1 MFIQA
6 CVVQGKQY
14 IRLAE
19 AVRVKNKQGK
29 KQSRTKIIL
38 NLGCIEKYDDGKPN
52 YLERLKKSF
61 KEGNPLIE
69 ELKDYVD
76 KQKKEYRFIEM
87 KENMNNRIG
96 HSRIIS
102 NIVLE
107 KLIEEIG
114 IDRLFATMK
123 KERKIKYDVYGFF
136 KMLVMGRIMEP
147 ASKIETVRQNEE
159 YYEPIL
165 KGKYNEDN
173 VYDTLTF
180 IGENKDKI
188 VRRINTKLKEKYG
201 AKKDYIYYD
210 VTNFYFEREEDEE
223 DEYDEE
229 GNLKKKGFR
238 KVGVSKENRRL
249 PLVQMG
255 LFMDNEGMPI
265 SIESFAGNTVD
276 QKTLRPALS
285 KNIEGLEFSRFV
297 LVADRGICNEE
308 NIAHI
313 VEAGNGYIISKSL
326 LKKTK
331 KQERQWAYSQEG
343 YIKSGEDFKYK
354 SRIINREITDEK
366 GNKREIK
373 EKVVVYWSRKFY
385 ERSIRENINFLNFIK
400 KIQDKNN
407 NFKISSTQVKALK
420 RFMKEEY
427 VNINTG
433 EVINSK
439 DIRMELDYEKVEE
452 YKQGLG
458 YYQIVTSEIG
468 MSEEEIIEKYHGLTR
483 LEEQFRI
490 MKGTLETRPI
500 YVWTQEHINAH
511 LMICLIALIIIR
523 MIQRQINKYTITTNT
538 NGLTWHN
545 ELSADRIQKALNKF
559 RVDVFQN
566 DLYRL
571 MDTDYADL
579 NLIIKAFGMK
589 IPNKMFIRRG
599 DIKEMKS
606 SIEKVK

>member
-1 MFIQA
+1 MYVEQFINNG
-6 CVVQGKQY
+6 VPY
-14 IRLAE
+14 IRLARSI
-19 AVRVKNKQGK
+19 RVKDK
-29 KQSRTKIIL
+29 KGRKVARKKVIL
-38 NLGCIEKYDDGKPN
+38 NIGPLSRYDDGKEN
-52 YLERLKKSF
+52 YFERLRQSF
-61 KEGNPLIE
+61 KEGNPIIEILKKYTQKEAEKYEIVFKEGESNCIGETKKGCQILI
-69 ELKDYVD
+69 
-76 KQKKEYRFIEM
+76 
-87 KENMNNRIG
+87 
-96 HSRIIS
+96 
-102 NIVLE
+102 E

-468 MSEEEIIEKYHGLTR
+468 MREEEIIEKYHGLTR

-538 NGLTWHN
+538 NGLN
-545 ELSADRIQKALNKF
+545 
-559 RVDVFQN
+559 
-566 DLYRL
+566 
-571 MDTDYADL
+571 
-579 NLIIKAFGMK
+579 
-589 IPNKMFIRRG
+589 
-599 DIKEMKS
+599 
-606 SIEKVK
+606 

>member
-76 KQKKEYRFIEM
+76 KQKREYRFIEM
-87 KENMNNRIG
+87 KENTNNRIG

-468 MSEEEIIEKYHGLTR
+468 MREEEIIEKYHGLTR

-538 NGLTWHN
+538 NGLIWHN
-545 ELSADRIQKALNKF
+545 ELSADRIQNALNKF

-589 IPNKMFIRRG
+589 IPNKMFTEVCQLASPKLI
-599 DIKEMKS
+599 IFFKK
-606 SIEKVK
+606 

>member
-343 YIKSGEDFKYK
+343 YIKSEEDFKYK
-354 SRIINREITDEK
+354 SRIISREITDEK

-433 EVINSK
+433 EIINSK

-468 MSEEEIIEKYHGLTR
+468 MREEEIIEKYHGLTR

-523 MIQRQINKYTITTNT
+523 MIQRQINKYTIKTNT
-538 NGLTWHN
+538 NGLIWHN
-545 ELSADRIQKALNKF
+545 ELSADRIQNALNKWQMDIF
-559 RVDVFQN
+559 PGDMYRFLNVNNSDLQMILKSFSIKIMN
-566 DLYRL
+566 KLYRRGE
-571 MDTDYADL
+571 
-579 NLIIKAFGMK
+579 IKALK
-589 IPNKMFIRRG
+589 TA
-599 DIKEMKS
+599 IKF
-606 SIEKVK
+606 

>member
-1 MFIQA
+1 MYVEQFINNG
-6 CVVQGKQY
+6 VPY
-14 IRLAE
+14 IRLARSI
-19 AVRVKNKQGK
+19 RVKDK
-29 KQSRTKIIL
+29 KGRKVARKKVIL
-38 NLGCIEKYDDGKPN
+38 NIGPLSRYDDGKEN
-52 YLERLKKSF
+52 YFERLRQSF
-61 KEGNPLIE
+61 KEGNPIIEILKKYTQKEAEKYEIVFKEGESNCIGETKKGCQILI
-69 ELKDYVD
+69 
-76 KQKKEYRFIEM
+76 
-87 KENMNNRIG
+87 
-96 HSRIIS
+96 
-102 NIVLE
+102 E

-276 QKTLRPALS
+276 QKILRPALS

-468 MSEEEIIEKYHGLTR
+468 MREEEIIEKYHGLTR

>member
-1 MFIQA
+1 MYVEQFINNG
-6 CVVQGKQY
+6 VPY
-14 IRLAE
+14 IRLARSI
-19 AVRVKNKQGK
+19 RVKDK
-29 KQSRTKIIL
+29 KGRKVARKKVIL
-38 NLGCIEKYDDGKPN
+38 NIGPLSRYDDGKEN
-52 YLERLKKSF
+52 YFERLRQSF
-61 KEGNPLIE
+61 KEGNPIIEILKKYTQKEAEKYEIVFKEGESNCIGETKKGCQILI
-69 ELKDYVD
+69 
-76 KQKKEYRFIEM
+76 
-87 KENMNNRIG
+87 
-96 HSRIIS
+96 
-102 NIVLE
+102 E

-165 KGKYNEDN
+165 KGKYNEGN

-468 MSEEEIIEKYHGLTR
+468 MRVEEIIEKYHGLTR

-538 NGLTWHN
+538 NGLIWHN
-545 ELSADRIQKALNKF
+545 ELSADRIQNALNKWQMDIF
-559 RVDVFQN
+559 PGDMYRFLNVNNSDLQMILKSFSIKIMN
-566 DLYRL
+566 KLYRRGE
-571 MDTDYADL
+571 
-579 NLIIKAFGMK
+579 IKALK
-589 IPNKMFIRRG
+589 TA
-599 DIKEMKS
+599 IKF
-606 SIEKVK
+606 

>member
-1 MFIQA
+1 MYVEQFINNG
-6 CVVQGKQY
+6 VPY
-14 IRLAE
+14 IRLARSI
-19 AVRVKNKQGK
+19 RVKDK
-29 KQSRTKIIL
+29 KGRKVARKKVIL
-38 NLGCIEKYDDGKPN
+38 NIGPLSRYDDGKEN
-52 YLERLKKSF
+52 YFERLRQSF
-61 KEGNPLIE
+61 KEGNPIIEILKKYTQKEAEKYEIVFKEGESNCIGETKKGCQILI
-69 ELKDYVD
+69 
-76 KQKKEYRFIEM
+76 
-87 KENMNNRIG
+87 
-96 HSRIIS
+96 
-102 NIVLE
+102 E

-468 MSEEEIIEKYHGLTR
+468 MREEEIIEKYHGLTR

-538 NGLTWHN
+538 NGLIWHN
-545 ELSADRIQKALNKF
+545 ELSADRIQNALNKF

>member
-76 KQKKEYRFIEM
+76 KQKREYRFIEM

-331 KQERQWAYSQEG
+331 KQERKWAYSQEG

-468 MSEEEIIEKYHGLTR
+468 MRVEEIIEKYHGLTR

-523 MIQRQINKYTITTNT
+523 MIQRQINKYTIKTNT

>member
-1 MFIQA
+1 
-6 CVVQGKQY
+6 
-14 IRLAE
+14 
-19 AVRVKNKQGK
+19 
-29 KQSRTKIIL
+29 
-38 NLGCIEKYDDGKPN
+38 
-52 YLERLKKSF
+52 
-61 KEGNPLIE
+61 
-69 ELKDYVD
+69 
-76 KQKKEYRFIEM
+76 M

-468 MSEEEIIEKYHGLTR
+468 MRVEEIIEKYHGLTR

-511 LMICLIALIIIR
+511 LMICLISLIIIR

>member
-201 AKKDYIYYD
+201 AKKDYIYYA

-354 SRIINREITDEK
+354 SRIISREITDEK

-468 MSEEEIIEKYHGLTR
+468 MRVEEIIEKYHGLTR

-559 RVDVFQN
+559 RVDVFQD

>member
-76 KQKKEYRFIEM
+76 KQKREYRFIEM
-87 KENMNNRIG
+87 KENTNNRIG

-468 MSEEEIIEKYHGLTR
+468 MREEEIIEKYHGLTR

-538 NGLTWHN
+538 NGLIWHN
-545 ELSADRIQKALNKF
+545 ELSADRIQNALNKF

-566 DLYRL
+566 DLYRV

>member
-14 IRLAE
+14 VRLAE

-76 KQKKEYRFIEM
+76 KQKREYRFIEM
-87 KENMNNRIG
+87 KENTNNRIG

-468 MSEEEIIEKYHGLTR
+468 MREEEIIEKYHGLTR

-538 NGLTWHN
+538 NGLIWHN

>member
-76 KQKKEYRFIEM
+76 KQKREYRFIEM

-285 KNIEGLEFSRFV
+285 KNIEGLEFSRLV

-468 MSEEEIIEKYHGLTR
+468 MREEEIIEKYHGLTR

-538 NGLTWHN
+538 NGLIWHN
-545 ELSADRIQKALNKF
+545 ELSADRIQNALNKF

>member
-1 MFIQA
+1 
-6 CVVQGKQY
+6 
-14 IRLAE
+14 
-19 AVRVKNKQGK
+19 
-29 KQSRTKIIL
+29 
-38 NLGCIEKYDDGKPN
+38 
-52 YLERLKKSF
+52 
-61 KEGNPLIE
+61 
-69 ELKDYVD
+69 
-76 KQKKEYRFIEM
+76 M

-201 AKKDYIYYD
+201 AKKDYIYYA

-468 MSEEEIIEKYHGLTR
+468 MRVEEIIEKYHGLTR

-511 LMICLIALIIIR
+511 LMICLISLIIIR

>member
-1 MFIQA
+1 MYVEQFINNG
-6 CVVQGKQY
+6 VPY
-14 IRLAE
+14 IRLAHSI
-19 AVRVKNKQGK
+19 RVKDK
-29 KQSRTKIIL
+29 KGRKVARKKVIL
-38 NLGCIEKYDDGKPN
+38 NIGPLSRYDDGKEN
-52 YLERLKKSF
+52 YFERLRQSF
-61 KEGNPLIE
+61 KEGNPIIEILKKYTQKEAEKYEIVFKEGESNCIGETKKGCQILI
-69 ELKDYVD
+69 
-76 KQKKEYRFIEM
+76 
-87 KENMNNRIG
+87 
-96 HSRIIS
+96 
-102 NIVLE
+102 E

-165 KGKYNEDN
+165 KGKYNEGN

-433 EVINSK
+433 EIINSK

-468 MSEEEIIEKYHGLTR
+468 MRVEEIIEKYHGLTR

-523 MIQRQINKYTITTNT
+523 MIQRQINKYTIKTNT
-538 NGLTWHN
+538 NGLIWHN
-545 ELSADRIQKALNKF
+545 ELSADRIQNALNKWQMDIF
-559 RVDVFQN
+559 PGDMYRFLNVNNSDLQMILKSFSIKIMN
-566 DLYRL
+566 KLYRRGE
-571 MDTDYADL
+571 
-579 NLIIKAFGMK
+579 IKALK
-589 IPNKMFIRRG
+589 TA
-599 DIKEMKS
+599 IKF
-606 SIEKVK
+606 

>member
-76 KQKKEYRFIEM
+76 KQKREYRFIEM
-87 KENMNNRIG
+87 KENTNNRIG

-468 MSEEEIIEKYHGLTR
+468 MREEEIIEKYHGLTR

-538 NGLTWHN
+538 NGLIWHN
-545 ELSADRIQKALNKF
+545 ELSADRIQNALNKF

>member
-468 MSEEEIIEKYHGLTR
+468 MREEEIIEKYHGLTR

-538 NGLTWHN
+538 NGLIWHN
-545 ELSADRIQKALNKF
+545 ELSADRIQNALNKF

>member
-354 SRIINREITDEK
+354 SRIISREITDEK

-439 DIRMELDYEKVEE
+439 DIRMEPDYEKVEE

-468 MSEEEIIEKYHGLTR
+468 MRVEEIIEKYHGLTR

-523 MIQRQINKYTITTNT
+523 MIQRQINKYTIKTNT

-559 RVDVFQN
+559 RVDVFQD

>member
-1 MFIQA
+1 MYIEQFINNG
-6 CVVQGKQY
+6 VPY
-14 IRLAE
+14 IRLARSI
-19 AVRVKNKQGK
+19 RVKDK
-29 KQSRTKIIL
+29 KRRKVARKKVIL
-38 NLGCIEKYDDGKPN
+38 NIGPLSRYDDGKEN
-52 YLERLKKSF
+52 YFERLRQSF
-61 KEGNPLIE
+61 KEGNPIIEILKKYTQKEAEKYEIVFKEGESNCIGETKKGCQILI
-69 ELKDYVD
+69 
-76 KQKKEYRFIEM
+76 
-87 KENMNNRIG
+87 
-96 HSRIIS
+96 
-102 NIVLE
+102 E

-165 KGKYNEDN
+165 KGKYNEGN

-468 MSEEEIIEKYHGLTR
+468 MRVEEIIEKYHGLTR

-538 NGLTWHN
+538 NGLIWHN
-545 ELSADRIQKALNKF
+545 ELSADRIQNALNKWQMDIF
-559 RVDVFQN
+559 PGDMYRFLNVNNSDLQMILKSFSIKIMN
-566 DLYRL
+566 KLYRRGE
-571 MDTDYADL
+571 
-579 NLIIKAFGMK
+579 IKALK
-589 IPNKMFIRRG
+589 TA
-599 DIKEMKS
+599 IKF
-606 SIEKVK
+606 

>member
-1 MFIQA
+1 M
-6 CVVQGKQY
+6 
-14 IRLAE
+14 
-19 AVRVKNKQGK
+19 
-29 KQSRTKIIL
+29 
-38 NLGCIEKYDDGKPN
+38 
-52 YLERLKKSF
+52 
-61 KEGNPLIE
+61 
-69 ELKDYVD
+69 
-76 KQKKEYRFIEM
+76 
-87 KENMNNRIG
+87 
-96 HSRIIS
+96 
-102 NIVLE
+102 
-107 KLIEEIG
+107 
-114 IDRLFATMK
+114 
-123 KERKIKYDVYGFF
+123 
-136 KMLVMGRIMEP
+136 
-147 ASKIETVRQNEE
+147 
-159 YYEPIL
+159 
-165 KGKYNEDN
+165 
-173 VYDTLTF
+173 
-180 IGENKDKI
+180 
-188 VRRINTKLKEKYG
+188 
-201 AKKDYIYYD
+201 
-210 VTNFYFEREEDEE
+210 
-223 DEYDEE
+223 
-229 GNLKKKGFR
+229 
-238 KVGVSKENRRL
+238 
-249 PLVQMG
+249 
-255 LFMDNEGMPI
+255 
-265 SIESFAGNTVD
+265 
-276 QKTLRPALS
+276 
-285 KNIEGLEFSRFV
+285 
-297 LVADRGICNEE
+297 
-308 NIAHI
+308 
-313 VEAGNGYIISKSL
+313 
-326 LKKTK
+326 KKTK

-468 MSEEEIIEKYHGLTR
+468 MRVEEIIEKYHGLTR

-511 LMICLIALIIIR
+511 LMICLISLIIIR

>member
-1 MFIQA
+1 MYVEQFINNG
-6 CVVQGKQY
+6 VPY
-14 IRLAE
+14 IRLARSI
-19 AVRVKNKQGK
+19 RVKDK
-29 KQSRTKIIL
+29 KGRKVARKKVIL
-38 NLGCIEKYDDGKPN
+38 NIGPLSRYDDGKEN
-52 YLERLKKSF
+52 YFERLRQSF
-61 KEGNPLIE
+61 KEGNPIIEILKKYTQKEAEKYEIVFKEGESNCIGETKKGCQILI
-69 ELKDYVD
+69 
-76 KQKKEYRFIEM
+76 
-87 KENMNNRIG
+87 
-96 HSRIIS
+96 
-102 NIVLE
+102 E

-165 KGKYNEDN
+165 KGKYNEGN

-433 EVINSK
+433 EIINSK

-468 MSEEEIIEKYHGLTR
+468 MRVEEIIEKYHGLTR

-523 MIQRQINKYTITTNT
+523 MIQRQINKYTIKTNT
-538 NGLTWHN
+538 NGLIWHN
-545 ELSADRIQKALNKF
+545 ELSADRIQKALNKWQMDIF
-559 RVDVFQN
+559 PGDMYRFLNVNNSDLQMILKSFSIKIMN
-566 DLYRL
+566 KLYRRGE
-571 MDTDYADL
+571 
-579 NLIIKAFGMK
+579 IKALK
-589 IPNKMFIRRG
+589 TA
-599 DIKEMKS
+599 IKF
-606 SIEKVK
+606 

>member
-1 MFIQA
+1 MYVEQFINNG
-6 CVVQGKQY
+6 VPY
-14 IRLAE
+14 IRLAHSI
-19 AVRVKNKQGK
+19 RVKDK
-29 KQSRTKIIL
+29 KGRKVARKKVIL
-38 NLGCIEKYDDGKPN
+38 NIGPLSRYDDGKEN
-52 YLERLKKSF
+52 YFERLRQSF
-61 KEGNPLIE
+61 KEGNPIIEILKKYTQKEAEKYEIVFKEGESNCIGETKKGCQILI
-69 ELKDYVD
+69 
-76 KQKKEYRFIEM
+76 
-87 KENMNNRIG
+87 
-96 HSRIIS
+96 
-102 NIVLE
+102 E

-343 YIKSGEDFKYK
+343 YIKRGEDFTYK

-523 MIQRQINKYTITTNT
+523 MIQRQINKYTIKTNT
-538 NGLTWHN
+538 NGLIWHN
-545 ELSADRIQKALNKF
+545 ELSADRIQNALNKWQMDIF
-559 RVDVFQN
+559 PGDMYRFLNVNNSDLQMILKSFSIKIMN
-566 DLYRL
+566 KLYRRGE
-571 MDTDYADL
+571 
-579 NLIIKAFGMK
+579 IKALK
-589 IPNKMFIRRG
+589 TA
-599 DIKEMKS
+599 IKF
-606 SIEKVK
+606 